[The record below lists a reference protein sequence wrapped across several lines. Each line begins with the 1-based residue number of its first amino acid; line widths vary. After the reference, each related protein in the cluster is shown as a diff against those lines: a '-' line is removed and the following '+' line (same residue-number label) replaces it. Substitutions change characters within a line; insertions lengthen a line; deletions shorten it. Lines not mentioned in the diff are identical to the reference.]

1 MHIDKQLIRRARQIV
16 SFHRNYSI
24 SFLQRKLE
32 IGYNRAAVLIEIIEQ
47 TMVKEKKLYMR
58 LWSKKKKRFR
68 YVK

>member
-1 MHIDKQLIRRARQIV
+1 MHIDKQLIQQAKQIV
-16 SFHRNYSI
+16 SSHDNYSI

-32 IGYNRAAVLIEIIEQ
+32 IGYNRAAILIKIIKQ
-47 TMVKEKKLYMR
+47 TMGKEKKLYMR

>member
-1 MHIDKQLIRRARQIV
+1 MQIDKQLIRQAKQIV
-16 SFHRNYSI
+16 SRHHNYSI

-32 IGYNRAAVLIEIIEQ
+32 IGYNRAAILIKIIKQ
-47 TMVKEKKLYMR
+47 TMGKEKKLYMR